1 MLVSKIILFF
11 MFNTVEFADVKDNS
25 YSRVAVYDD
34 LDEYISWAERRV
46 DLLFCKCSSSEMS
59 LAEKIKGIDTGII
72 QIFPFLGRI
81 ADRSLLIEKSL
92 FYQDLFEKEQEEKRQ
107 TAEADAAEIEEEEV
121 EEEVLVPPVRFVEP
135 QPEEVIAPP
144 VRFVEPQPEEVIAPP
159 VLFVEPQPE
168 EVRAPPVHV
177 VEPQHEKKDV
187 EPERAQKQDALPKS
201 PVYFPKE
208 GEKIQWENKT
218 VAVLRNEL
226 NKAGVKNAFLLTKM
240 QAIEK
245 ARRFNA
251 GQLPLS
257 ELKRKG

>member
-107 TAEADAAEIEEEEV
+107 TTEADSAEIEEEEV

-135 QPEEVIAPP
+135 QPEEVLVPP
-144 VRFVEPQPEEVIAPP
+144 VRFVEPQPEEA
-159 VLFVEPQPE
+159 
-168 EVRAPPVHV
+168 RAPPVHV

-187 EPERAQKQDALPKS
+187 EPQHAQKQDALPKS

>member
-1 MLVSKIILFF
+1 MKYSRMLVSKIILFF

-135 QPEEVIAPP
+135 QPEEVRAPP
-144 VRFVEPQPEEVIAPP
+144 VRF
-159 VLFVEPQPE
+159 
-168 EVRAPPVHV
+168 